1 MLKNTVSAKKM
12 KSGLNTIA
20 LFSSIGVL
28 LFLKKFGKNLFNLG
42 GINLNKKEEGVT
54 DDRLMDIKPC
64 NDIKG
69 ETTNDFYNNHT
80 FTDDTTDIT
89 QGVIKERFV
98 ATPAQTKQNK
108 IDERERRYSNS
119 RSRINIILMCFA
131 LLILKYVLGSTDL
144 ANDVFNIEPI
154 YGKGLQGGG
163 WKRNGIFAFFWFLI
177 VSNLVMASVQNGTRP
192 NVPLTNVIATDKS
205 YNIAYFVMN
214 SVISA
219 IILFYIAYRKSTFK
233 NVMGLY
239 IVIIVIILYLSGLM
253 TFDNII
259 GIKEKS
265 DEYTAPLN
273 DSSSLPIM
281 IMVMIMTYILSMI
294 GNNSKFRQLL
304 SSEYITGPMLLIFS
318 GALTY
323 AVWGEY
329 VRRKNANDTLPA
341 NIKLDESDLWSTRG
355 VSLVNLIIS
364 IFTTLFYS
372 SPYSYR
378 KLDGVNPT
386 YGNKKFRTLKYDYG
400 LLLNIPNTLMALI
413 SYIISL
419 YVDSKSYLPLI
430 ITNLINYVIQM
441 GSIHL
446 TENATFFNQN
456 LIDKYN
462 PDTKTA
468 TDNGKV
474 SNVLNQFNIIPII
487 LTLISSSIGIA
498 TTHNKT
504 QTQIEEE
511 QKNKEVQEYL
521 REINQELYSELTSNL
536 YTSNT
541 PNNIP
546 HLSQPPTDISQ
557 PIRNSLI
564 AYRMKLN
571 NIIAKGGS
579 GHRQL
584 RMKIIL
590 FNQNPNER
598 IDRESSNSFSEISA
612 DEERNYYFNLL
623 VYIYRKF
630 PKSNLALKNNPGDN
644 ITNVHIIGQ
653 EGTPVITKIEIP
665 TAILPYANIQ
675 KITDIIKSDK
685 AKYVYENID
694 INMNLTNT
702 ETDFKRTL
710 ALYITFAIILCVG
723 ILLFLIYNTSSTLRL
738 TFFIICCIGFTVT
751 MNVFFNN
758 TISKS
763 KVILNKKSPTNY
775 DTILLFIS
783 SIFFSILGTKFLL
796 RTYQFIKEKRD
807 SLDISVYVVAFVSFF
822 SFAIGSFTNLI
833 IKYRNS
839 QINKNKFHADLPEE
853 MISTIETMQ
862 TKYIGMI
869 TAFICISLLSFW
881 YYYKKYGCID
891 NAIQVILD

>member
-1 MLKNTVSAKKM
+1 
-12 KSGLNTIA
+12 
-20 LFSSIGVL
+20 
-28 LFLKKFGKNLFNLG
+28 
-42 GINLNKKEEGVT
+42 
-54 DDRLMDIKPC
+54 
-64 NDIKG
+64 
-69 ETTNDFYNNHT
+69 
-80 FTDDTTDIT
+80 
-89 QGVIKERFV
+89 
-98 ATPAQTKQNK
+98 
-108 IDERERRYSNS
+108 
-119 RSRINIILMCFA
+119 
-131 LLILKYVLGSTDL
+131 
-144 ANDVFNIEPI
+144 
-154 YGKGLQGGG
+154 
-163 WKRNGIFAFFWFLI
+163 
-177 VSNLVMASVQNGTRP
+177 
-192 NVPLTNVIATDKS
+192 
-205 YNIAYFVMN
+205 
-214 SVISA
+214 
-219 IILFYIAYRKSTFK
+219 
-233 NVMGLY
+233 
-239 IVIIVIILYLSGLM
+239 
-253 TFDNII
+253 
-259 GIKEKS
+259 
-265 DEYTAPLN
+265 
-273 DSSSLPIM
+273 
-281 IMVMIMTYILSMI
+281 
-294 GNNSKFRQLL
+294 
-304 SSEYITGPMLLIFS
+304 
-318 GALTY
+318 
-323 AVWGEY
+323 
-329 VRRKNANDTLPA
+329 
-341 NIKLDESDLWSTRG
+341 
-355 VSLVNLIIS
+355 
-364 IFTTLFYS
+364 
-372 SPYSYR
+372 
-378 KLDGVNPT
+378 
-386 YGNKKFRTLKYDYG
+386 
-400 LLLNIPNTLMALI
+400 
-413 SYIISL
+413 
-419 YVDSKSYLPLI
+419 
-430 ITNLINYVIQM
+430 
-441 GSIHL
+441 
-446 TENATFFNQN
+446 
-456 LIDKYN
+456 
-462 PDTKTA
+462 
-468 TDNGKV
+468 
-474 SNVLNQFNIIPII
+474 
-487 LTLISSSIGIA
+487 
-498 TTHNKT
+498 
-504 QTQIEEE
+504 
-511 QKNKEVQEYL
+511 
-521 REINQELYSELTSNL
+521 
-536 YTSNT
+536 
-541 PNNIP
+541 
-546 HLSQPPTDISQ
+546 
-557 PIRNSLI
+557 
-564 AYRMKLN
+564 MKLN

-579 GHRQL
+579 EEYRQL